1 MSPGESVTATGLAAF
16 VPSRAAGLDRLAGFA
31 PRAGREYAA
40 LRNEDRGPG
49 RNAHVSMLSPWL
61 RHRLVREDE
70 VIAAVRALH
79 PPADCAKFVE
89 EVCWRTYF
97 KGHLELYPSVW
108 SDYRAGLRADL
119 ARLGT
124 DRALESR
131 HAAAIA
137 GRTGIDCF
145 DAWVEELRDTGYL
158 HNHARM
164 WFASIWIF
172 TLGLPWCL
180 GADFTYRHFIDGDP
194 ASNTLSWRWVAGL
207 HTRGKHYLA
216 RADNIARWS
225 GGRFAPRGLVEQAAS
240 LTEPEPPVRIALA
253 PAAELPVDGP
263 VVLLVTEEDL
273 HPESLGIDPRRVVAL
288 IGASAVGARS
298 PQPVAPAVHAFTNGA
313 LDDALQRAARHFG
326 LPGTRIPVFEPDGVA
341 EAVARAVAAGVA
353 SAAGSSPR
361 ACVVTGWLPVGPL
374 RGRWNA
380 TATALEARGVG
391 SAMLRRDWDE
401 RAWPHSGRGFF
412 QLRERIPALL
422 GHHRDHA

>member
-1 MSPGESVTATGLAAF
+1 VAF
-16 VPSRAAGLDRLAGFA
+16 VPTRAAGLDRLADFA
-31 PRAGREYAA
+31 PHAGREYAA

-49 RNAHVSMLSPWL
+49 RNAHVSLLSPWL
-61 RHRLVREDE
+61 RHRLLREDE

-97 KGHLELYPSVW
+97 KGHLEAHPSIW
-108 SDYRAGLRADL
+108 SDYRAGLLADL
-119 ARLGT
+119 ARLGA

-145 DAWVEELRDTGYL
+145 DAWVTELRDTGYL

-172 TLGLPWCL
+172 TLGLPWRL
-180 GADFTYRHFIDGDP
+180 GADFTYRQFVDGDP

-225 GGRFAPRGLVEQAAS
+225 AGRFAPRGLVQQAAP
-240 LTEPEPPVRIALA
+240 LIEAEPPVRLALA
-253 PAAELPVDGP
+253 AAPALPVDGP

-288 IGASAVGARS
+288 IGASAAGARS
-298 PQPVAPAVHAFTNGA
+298 PQPVAPAVHAFTTGA
-313 LDDALQRAARHFG
+313 LDDALQRAATYFG
-326 LPGTRIPVFEPDGVA
+326 RPATLIPVFEPAGVA
-341 EAVARAVAAGVA
+341 ESVAQAIAESADVSPHA
-353 SAAGSSPR
+353 SL
-361 ACVVTGWLPVGPL
+361 VTGWLPVGPL
-374 RGRWNA
+374 RERWDETVA
-380 TATALEARGVG
+380 ALASRGIRGV
-391 SAMLRRDWDE
+391 MRRRDWDE
-401 RAWPHSGRGFF
+401 RAWPHAGRGFF
-412 QLRERIPALL
+412 QIRERIPALL
-422 GHHRDHA
+422 GHDRDHA